1 MGERGQDRY
10 SEGGAFLKMLAGL
23 PAVKRKEHFIMNIQ
37 REIKAYIVRE
47 GLSMREVVERL
58 SITHKWSKSL
68 SNFSG
73 KLQRGTLRYKEAEE
87 VAERTGTGVGGNGDG
102 SRKGVVW
109 VPRRQRWDRGEGTA
123 LQKKKKNVAK
133 R

>member
-1 MGERGQDRY
+1 M
-10 SEGGAFLKMLAGL
+10 KMLAGL

-58 SITHKWSKSL
+58 SITHKWSKRL

-87 VAERTGTGVGGNGDG
+87 VADVLGYDI
-102 SRKGVVW
+102 VW
-109 VPRRQRWDRGEGTA
+109 V
-123 LQKKKKNVAK
+123 K
-133 R
+133 RK